1 MVDLLIFVIGLL
13 AGIAV
18 GLLIAHSL
26 KDDEPKAKAAPKSG
40 FHFPFFKPELEAPKD
55 YPVQSIPRTAGSWRR
70 QRVELQ
76 KQHNSKQKERDALKP
91 KENRNVPSQAR

>member
-1 MVDLLIFVIGLL
+1 MVDLLMLFIGLC
-13 AGIAV
+13 AGVIV
-18 GLLIAHSL
+18 GLLIAYAL
-26 KDDEPKAKAAPKSG
+26 EDDGPKAPKSG
-40 FHFPFFKPELEAPKD
+40 FHFPFFKPEPEAPKD